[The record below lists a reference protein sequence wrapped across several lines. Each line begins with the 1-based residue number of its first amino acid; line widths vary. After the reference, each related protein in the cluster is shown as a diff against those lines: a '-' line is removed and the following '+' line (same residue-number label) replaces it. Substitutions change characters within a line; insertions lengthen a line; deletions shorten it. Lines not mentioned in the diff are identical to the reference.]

1 MEYSWGFRN
10 GVFEMSITKDLLIDP
25 SKDGAI
31 VETTNVTIRDEIDK
45 LLDTVDEKILSLKL
59 PKYIKRELSW
69 MTYKFYSR
77 IESDVDTYTP
87 KSEA

>member
-31 VETTNVTIRDEIDK
+31 VETTNVTIRDEIND
-45 LLDTVDEKILSLKL
+45 LLDTLDEKILALKL
-59 PKYIKRELSW
+59 PNHVKRELSRPV
-69 MTYKFYSR
+69 YKLWR
-77 IESDVDTYTP
+77 DVERDVDTYTP